1 MPGLGE
7 ELGVGGWLERVTLWT
22 KEFDSLESFT
32 CKPLGST
39 WGRPVGSGELVGVA
53 PGGSFVFASG
63 DGELWASRAM
73 ELGTGRDV
81 PPSLCFLSPSF

>member
-22 KEFDSLESFT
+22 EEFDSLESFT

-39 WGRPVGSGELVGVA
+39 WGRTVGFGEPVGVV
-53 PGGSFVFASG
+53 PGGSFVF
-63 DGELWASRAM
+63 
-73 ELGTGRDV
+73 
-81 PPSLCFLSPSF
+81 SLRRW